1 MTVAIAILSSLVG
14 LNAAIKVYSLLKML
28 GIKVEGWEVQDYEEL
43 LKDKRFLKY
52 MR

>member
-14 LNAAIKVYSLLKML
+14 LNVAIKIYSLLKMFS
-28 GIKVEGWEVQDYEEL
+28 IKVEGWEIQNYEEL